1 MTVYL
6 AIALGGSLGAVSR
19 YWVSSKTYLWLG
31 TEFPYGTLMVNISGS
46 FIMGFLAIFL
56 SEKIELPEEI
66 KFALL
71 VGFLGSYTTF
81 STFALD
87 GLQAFQ
93 NGAFMKVAL
102 YILISVTGS
111 LLGVW
116 MGYLGARLLMR

>member
-19 YWVSSKTYLWLG
+19 YWVSSSTYAWLG
-31 TEFPYGTLMVNISGS
+31 ADFPFGTLMVNITGS
-46 FIMGFLAIFL
+46 LLMGFLAL
-56 SEKIELPEEI
+56 LLTEKITVSEELR
-66 KFALL
+66 FAIL

-87 GLQAFQ
+87 GLNWLH
-93 NGAFMKVAL
+93 NGAWMKAAAYML
-102 YILISVTGS
+102 LSVFGS

-116 MGYLGARLLMR
+116 IGYLGARFIMR

>member
-19 YWVSSKTYLWLG
+19 YWVSSKTYLWAG
-31 TEFPYGTLMVNISGS
+31 TEFPFGTLMVNISGS
-46 FIMGFLAIFL
+46 LVMGFLAIIL
-56 SEKIELPEEI
+56 TEKIEISEEL

-87 GLQAFQ
+87 ALQALQ
-93 NGAFMKVAL
+93 NGAIMKVAV
-102 YILISVTGS
+102 YILISVFGS

-116 MGYLGARLLMR
+116 MGYLSARLLMR

>member
-1 MTVYL
+1 MTLYL

-19 YWVSSKTYLWLG
+19 YWVSAKTYLWLG

-46 FIMGFLAIFL
+46 FIMGFLAIVL
-56 SEKIELPEEI
+56 TEKIELPEEI

-87 GLQAFQ
+87 GLQALN
-93 NGAFMKVAL
+93 NGAIMKVVL
-102 YILISVTGS
+102 YILISVFGS

>member
-19 YWVSSKTYLWLG
+19 YWVSSRTYLWLG
-31 TEFPYGTLMVNISGS
+31 TEFPYGTLMVNITGS
-46 FIMGFLAIFL
+46 FVMGFLAIVL

-87 GLQAFQ
+87 GLQALS
-93 NGAFMKVAL
+93 NGALMKVAM
-102 YILISVTGS
+102 YILISVFGS

-116 MGYLGARLLMR
+116 MGYIGARLLMR